1 MAGKAYYTRQAVGF
15 AAIRNKFVMIK
26 VYKKQTKFVLDY
38 WLKFICILLT
48 LHCLFLE
55 NESSSK
61 KFFS

>member
-38 WLKFICILLT
+38 
-48 LHCLFLE
+48 
-55 NESSSK
+55 
-61 KFFS
+61 